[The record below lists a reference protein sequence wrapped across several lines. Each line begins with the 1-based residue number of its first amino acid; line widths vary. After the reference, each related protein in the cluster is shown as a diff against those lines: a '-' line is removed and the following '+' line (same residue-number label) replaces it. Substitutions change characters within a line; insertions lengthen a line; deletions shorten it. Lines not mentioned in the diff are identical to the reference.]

1 MLVVEYSYRGWT
13 HSGELK
19 AGNATIVLNRF
30 EPSSGEELEELE
42 NEIADKVFASGVYDY
57 LQTNVLNFKE

>member
-13 HSGELK
+13 HQGELK
-19 AGNATIVLNRF
+19 EGNATIVLNRS
-30 EPSSGEELEELE
+30 EPSTDEELE
-42 NEIADKVFASGVYDY
+42 NLENDISDKVFSSGVYEH